1 MSIPLFVSRLK
12 PWQVALVIHVVVLL
26 SAGFALAAISFP
38 ADVSE
43 FTQFIRDVGFPI
55 FVAAYVLIRLE
66 RTMGKMI
73 DAIEALTRKLDA
85 RD

>member
-1 MSIPLFVSRLK
+1 MSIPLFHRRL
-12 PWQVALVIHVVVLL
+12 PWRIALGAHLAILL
-26 SAGFALAAISFP
+26 SAGLALAAMDFP
-38 ADVSE
+38 TDVTE

-85 RD
+85 HR